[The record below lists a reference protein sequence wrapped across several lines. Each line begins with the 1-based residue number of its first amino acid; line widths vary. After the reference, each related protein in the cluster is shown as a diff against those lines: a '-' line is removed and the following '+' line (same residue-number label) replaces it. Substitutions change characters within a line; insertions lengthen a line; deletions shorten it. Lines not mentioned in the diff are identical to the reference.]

1 MHTSPDTHWLSEL
14 HTAVVEHL
22 ARFTQISP
30 EPRCRYE
37 QPLTVDSGAQTEASQ
52 EASQGRPQELL
63 LQAGTLV
70 VVVGFG
76 VVAPVV
82 VVDDVVVVV
91 AGSVVVGLGAVAV
104 VVVVG
109 RVVVVGNVV
118 VVLLVVAVVG
128 LLVVVGG
135 VVVVLPGEAHR
146 PPAPHASQQ
155 LGAEPTHAVPPIGPL
170 HSSALSLILHLRLPS
185 TCVRQQ
191 VTAPSRPQVDFV
203 AQRTTFSL
211 HGGRSDLASIAAF
224 VTWLT
229 QLMYLSCS
237 VALAQSHCSS
247 AIARTAAT

>member
-1 MHTSPDTHWLSEL
+1 
-14 HTAVVEHL
+14 
-22 ARFTQISP
+22 
-30 EPRCRYE
+30 
-37 QPLTVDSGAQTEASQ
+37 
-52 EASQGRPQELL
+52 
-63 LQAGTLV
+63 
-70 VVVGFG
+70 
-76 VVAPVV
+76 
-82 VVDDVVVVV
+82 
-91 AGSVVVGLGAVAV
+91 
-104 VVVVG
+104 
-109 RVVVVGNVV
+109 
-118 VVLLVVAVVG
+118 
-128 LLVVVGG
+128 
-135 VVVVLPGEAHR
+135 VLPGEAHR